1 VVARPW
7 RSLELVALVLGALGA
22 SIAQVS
28 LSGNRVDDLPA
39 SNAAVRSF
47 RAVERT
53 FPGVPES
60 ASVVVHG
67 DRATTPAAQRR
78 LLALGT
84 AAMREIGVAGTPR
97 LPAAGTDTAVLSL
110 PVPGDGNDHRTLDA
124 LSKLRG
130 TTLPAVR
137 HAFPGAAVELG
148 GEAAEGRDFATLMSH
163 RAPIVVGVT
172 LLLGFLLLL
181 LAFRSLAVA
190 GAVLALN
197 CLSVAAAG
205 GALVLI
211 FEHRWAQG
219 LLGFTSNG
227 AITDW
232 LPLFAF
238 VLLFGL
244 SMDYTVLIL
253 SRTRELVRAGR
264 SGREAAAEGVG
275 ATAATVTGAALVM
288 VAVFSVFATLEVLE
302 LKELG
307 VGLAVAVL
315 IDATIIR
322 GVALPAALGLLA
334 ERAWGHE
341 RVPELQQAAD
351 RSARVPPT
359 RPAAIGERAG

>member
-1 VVARPW
+1 M
-7 RSLELVALVLGALGA
+7 ALVLGALGA
-22 SIAQVS
+22 SIAQLT
-28 LSGNRVDDLPA
+28 LSGNGVDDLPA

-47 RAVERT
+47 RAVERA
-53 FPGVPES
+53 FPGAPEG
-60 ASVVVHG
+60 AAVVVHG
-67 DRATTPAAQRR
+67 DRAATPSAQRR

-84 AAMREIGVAGTPR
+84 AAMREIGVAGAPR
-97 LPAAGTDTAVLSL
+97 LRTAPGTDTAVLSL
-110 PVPGDGNDHRTLDA
+110 PVPGDGNDPRTLDA
-124 LSKLRG
+124 LSKLQD
-130 TTLPAVR
+130 TTLPALR

-148 GEAAEGRDFATLMSH
+148 GEAAEGRDFARLMSH

-172 LLLGFLLLL
+172 LLLGFILLL

-211 FEHRWAQG
+211 FEHHWAQG
-219 LLGFTSNG
+219 LLGFTSDG

-253 SRTRELVRAGR
+253 SRVRELVRAGR
-264 SGREAAAEGVG
+264 SGREAAAEGVA

-288 VAVFSVFATLEVLE
+288 IAVFSVFATLEVLE

-334 ERAWGHE
+334 ERAWGDE
-341 RVPELQQAAD
+341 RVPEPQRAGD

-359 RPAAIGERAG
+359 RPAAIGERVG